1 MLTPRYRLITEEGF
15 SLEIVNRKDAAPFI
29 TKDASE
35 IREILSPRNSSIKKQ
50 SLAEARVL
58 PGKST
63 EEHIHPK
70 TEEIYY
76 VLRGRGRIRIDDE
89 ERDICP
95 GDGIAI
101 MPGSRHKVWNT
112 GDVDL
117 VFLCCCVPAYTH
129 EDTIITE

>member
-1 MLTPRYRLITEEGF
+1 LIIRKEL

-35 IREILSPRNSSIKKQ
+35 VREILAPRNSSIRNQ

-63 EEHIHPK
+63 EEHIHPR

-76 VLRGRGRIRIDDE
+76 VLKGKGKIRIE
-89 ERDICP
+89 GEMRDIRQGDAIALQP
-95 GDGIAI
+95 GKC
-101 MPGSRHKVWNT
+101 HKIWNT
-112 GDVDL
+112 GKSDL
-117 VFLCCCVPAYTH
+117 VFLCCCAPAYTH
-129 EDTIITE
+129 EDTVITE